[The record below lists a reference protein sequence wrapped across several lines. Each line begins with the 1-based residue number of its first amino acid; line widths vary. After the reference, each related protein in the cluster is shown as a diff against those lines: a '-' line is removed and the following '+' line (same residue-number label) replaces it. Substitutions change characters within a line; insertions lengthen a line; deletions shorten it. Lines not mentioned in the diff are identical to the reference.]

1 MTKIKKNGKKKKR
14 PSVRLPVAP
23 PTRAH
28 LPKPE
33 YRRRR
38 EKERLRREA
47 LDKELPEVATKG
59 EEGGE
64 GKEEGNGSA

>member
-1 MTKIKKNGKKKKR
+1 
-14 PSVRLPVAP
+14 VAP

-59 EEGGE
+59 EKGGE